1 MIEQGLAS
9 SPPSACTGEAET
21 ANAGTM
27 EALAAALLGLSAAN
41 RARLVALLLGQDAK
55 GDTANN
61 AP

>member
-1 MIEQGLAS
+1 
-9 SPPSACTGEAET
+9 
-21 ANAGTM
+21 M

-55 GDTANN
+55 GGTAHN